1 MAELDRQTRGL
12 MALRR
17 NAPVGSGLLQS
28 DARMKPTHLFA
39 GLRVT
44 DYETARAWY
53 ERVLGRPPD
62 MLPNADE
69 AVWHLAGA
77 ASIYVVAG
85 HGHAGGGLLT
95 VAVDNIEALPAELAA
110 RGIPARTEPPVAGM
124 ARVSVSDPDGN
135 AITFVEPPAEEAGRR
150 ERFEPSA

>member
-1 MAELDRQTRGL
+1 ME
-12 MALRR
+12 
-17 NAPVGSGLLQS
+17 
-28 DARMKPTHLFA
+28 PTHVFA

-85 HGHAGGGLLT
+85 HEHAGGGLLT
-95 VAVDNIEALPAELAA
+95 VAVDSMEGLLAELAA
-110 RGIPARTEPPVAGM
+110 CGVPARTERPVAGM

-135 AITFVEPPAEEAGRR
+135 AITFFEPPTPEARR
-150 ERFEPSA
+150 GEPFEQSP